1 MQFFVVFSAE
11 IRKEDGDEYEPDNG
25 KENARFKKL

>member
-1 MQFFVVFSAE
+1 MQFFVVFAE
-11 IRKEDGDEYEPDNG
+11 IWKEDGDEYEPDSG

>member
-1 MQFFVVFSAE
+1 MQFFVVYFAE
-11 IRKEDGDEYEPDNG
+11 IRKEDGDEEEPDSG